1 MQAPLEGI
9 RVVEVANYVAAP
21 SAGALLADLGADVVK
36 VEVPQGEIYRQTRP
50 RHLGHKVDFDGS
62 PAFQMD
68 NRGKRSLALD
78 LTNPAARAALL
89 RVIDGCDVL
98 LTNLLPERQTRYGLD
113 PETLRKRQPGL
124 IYASLTGY
132 GRGGAEANRPGFD
145 YAAYWA
151 RTGFMDSTREP
162 DAPPAYLRPGT
173 GDHAAGM
180 SLVAGILAAAAGRPV
195 YCCGPEGLLAAVE
208 AEGERLGV
216 PVHVERFSARPGAL
230 DGPDEAFEVELSG
243 SGTVV
248 AVPAGCSI
256 LDALEG
262 AGIATLSSCREGTC
276 GTCET
281 GVLAGEPDH
290 RDSLLTEEERAS
302 NEVMMLCV
310 SRSRSPRLVLEL

>member
-1 MQAPLEGI
+1 MTDPELHL
-9 RVVEVANYVAAP
+9 VVEKKE
-21 SAGALLADLGADVVK
+21 LLADDV
-36 VEVPQGEIYRQTRP
+36 
-50 RHLGHKVDFDGS
+50 
-62 PAFQMD
+62 
-68 NRGKRSLALD
+68 
-78 LTNPAARAALL
+78 
-89 RVIDGCDVL
+89 VL
-98 LTNLLPERQTRYGLD
+98 LTLRDPSGAELPEWTPGAHLDLVLTANLVRQYSLCGD
-113 PETLRKRQPGL
+113 PGERSVYRVAVLREP
-124 IYASLTGY
+124 A
-132 GRGGAEANRPGFD
+132 GRGGSAHVHDVVAEGDTVLVRGPRNRF
-145 YAAYWA
+145 ALV
-151 RTGFMDSTREP
+151 
-162 DAPPAYLRPGT
+162 DAPGYVFVAGGIGITPLVPMIAAA
-173 GDHAAGM
+173 HAAGADWRLVHGGRSRASM
-180 SLVAGILAAAAGRPV
+180 AFTELAGRHPDRVTLVPQDEAGLLDVAGILAAAAGRPV
-195 YCCGPEGLLAAVE
+195 YCCGPEGLLVAVE

-290 RDSLLTEEERAS
+290 RDSLLTEEEQAS

>member
-1 MQAPLEGI
+1 MTEPELRLE
-9 RVVEVANYVAAP
+9 VEKKE
-21 SAGALLADLGADVVK
+21 LLAEDV
-36 VEVPQGEIYRQTRP
+36 
-50 RHLGHKVDFDGS
+50 
-62 PAFQMD
+62 
-68 NRGKRSLALD
+68 
-78 LTNPAARAALL
+78 
-89 RVIDGCDVL
+89 VL
-98 LTNLLPERQTRYGLD
+98 LTLRDPSGAELPEWTPGAHLDLALTADLVRQYSLCGD
-113 PETLRKRQPGL
+113 PGERSVYRVAVLREP
-124 IYASLTGY
+124 A
-132 GRGGAEANRPGFD
+132 GRGGSAHVHDVVAEGDTVLVRGPRNRF
-145 YAAYWA
+145 ALV
-151 RTGFMDSTREP
+151 
-162 DAPPAYLRPGT
+162 DAPGYVFVAGGIGITPLVPMIAAA
-173 GDHAAGM
+173 HAAGADWQLVHGGRSRASM
-180 SLVAGILAAAAGRPV
+180 AFTELAGRHPDRVALVPQDEAGLLDVAGILAAAAGRPV

-290 RDSLLTEEERAS
+290 RDSLLTEEEQAS

>member
-1 MQAPLEGI
+1 MTDLELHL
-9 RVVEVANYVAAP
+9 VVEKKE
-21 SAGALLADLGADVVK
+21 LLADDV
-36 VEVPQGEIYRQTRP
+36 
-50 RHLGHKVDFDGS
+50 
-62 PAFQMD
+62 
-68 NRGKRSLALD
+68 
-78 LTNPAARAALL
+78 
-89 RVIDGCDVL
+89 VL
-98 LTNLLPERQTRYGLD
+98 LTLRDPSGAELPEWTPGAHLDLVLTADLVRQYSLCGD
-113 PETLRKRQPGL
+113 PGERSVYRVAVLREP
-124 IYASLTGY
+124 T
-132 GRGGAEANRPGFD
+132 GRGGSAHVHDVVAEGDTVLVRGPRNRF
-145 YAAYWA
+145 ALV
-151 RTGFMDSTREP
+151 
-162 DAPPAYLRPGT
+162 DAPGYVFVAGGIGITPLVPMIAAA
-173 GDHAAGM
+173 HAAGADWRLVHGGRSRASM
-180 SLVAGILAAAAGRPV
+180 AFTELAGRHPDRVTLVPQDEAGLLDVAGILAAAAGRPV

-290 RDSLLTEEERAS
+290 RDSLLTEEEQAS

>member
-1 MQAPLEGI
+1 MEFVVTDPELHL
-9 RVVEVANYVAAP
+9 VVEKKE
-21 SAGALLADLGADVVK
+21 LLADDV
-36 VEVPQGEIYRQTRP
+36 
-50 RHLGHKVDFDGS
+50 
-62 PAFQMD
+62 
-68 NRGKRSLALD
+68 
-78 LTNPAARAALL
+78 
-89 RVIDGCDVL
+89 VL
-98 LTNLLPERQTRYGLD
+98 LTLRDPSGAELPEWTPGAHLDLVLTADLVRQYSLCGD
-113 PETLRKRQPGL
+113 PGERSVYRVAVLREP
-124 IYASLTGY
+124 A
-132 GRGGAEANRPGFD
+132 GRGGSAHVHDVVAEGDTVLVRGPRNRF
-145 YAAYWA
+145 ALV
-151 RTGFMDSTREP
+151 
-162 DAPPAYLRPGT
+162 DAPGYVFVAGGIGITPLVPMIAAA
-173 GDHAAGM
+173 HAAGADWRLVHGGRSRASM
-180 SLVAGILAAAAGRPV
+180 AFTELAARHPDRVTLVPQDEAGLLDVAGILAAAAGRPV

-290 RDSLLTEEERAS
+290 RDSLLTEEEQAS
-302 NEVMMLCV
+302 GEVMMLCV
-310 SRSRSPRLVLEL
+310 SRARSPRLVLEL

>member
-1 MQAPLEGI
+1 MTDPELHL
-9 RVVEVANYVAAP
+9 VVEKKE
-21 SAGALLADLGADVVK
+21 LLADDV
-36 VEVPQGEIYRQTRP
+36 
-50 RHLGHKVDFDGS
+50 
-62 PAFQMD
+62 
-68 NRGKRSLALD
+68 
-78 LTNPAARAALL
+78 
-89 RVIDGCDVL
+89 VL
-98 LTNLLPERQTRYGLD
+98 LTLRDPSGAELPEWTPGAHLDLVLTADLVRQYSLCGD
-113 PETLRKRQPGL
+113 PGERSVYRVAVLREP
-124 IYASLTGY
+124 A
-132 GRGGAEANRPGFD
+132 GRGGSAHVHDVVAEGDTVLVRGPRNRF
-145 YAAYWA
+145 ALV
-151 RTGFMDSTREP
+151 
-162 DAPPAYLRPGT
+162 DAPGYVFVAGGIGITPLVPMIAAA
-173 GDHAAGM
+173 HAAGADWRLVHGGRSRASM
-180 SLVAGILAAAAGRPV
+180 AFTELAGRHPDRVTLVPQDEAGLLDVAGILAAAAGRPV

-290 RDSLLTEEERAS
+290 RDSLLTEEEQAS

>member
-1 MQAPLEGI
+1 MECVVTDPELHL
-9 RVVEVANYVAAP
+9 VVEKKE
-21 SAGALLADLGADVVK
+21 LLADDV
-36 VEVPQGEIYRQTRP
+36 
-50 RHLGHKVDFDGS
+50 
-62 PAFQMD
+62 
-68 NRGKRSLALD
+68 
-78 LTNPAARAALL
+78 
-89 RVIDGCDVL
+89 VL
-98 LTNLLPERQTRYGLD
+98 LTLRDPSGAELPEWTPGAHLDLVLTADLVRQYSLCGD
-113 PETLRKRQPGL
+113 PGERSVYRVAVLREP
-124 IYASLTGY
+124 A
-132 GRGGAEANRPGFD
+132 GRGGSAHVHDVVAEGDTVLVRGPRNRF
-145 YAAYWA
+145 ALV
-151 RTGFMDSTREP
+151 
-162 DAPPAYLRPGT
+162 DAPGYVFVAGGIGITPLVPMIAAA
-173 GDHAAGM
+173 HAAGADWRLVHGGRSRASM
-180 SLVAGILAAAAGRPV
+180 AFTELAARHPDRVTLVPQDEAGLLDVAGILAAAAGRPV

-290 RDSLLTEEERAS
+290 RDSLLTEEEQAS

>member
-1 MQAPLEGI
+1 MTEPELRLE
-9 RVVEVANYVAAP
+9 VEKKE
-21 SAGALLADLGADVVK
+21 LLADDV
-36 VEVPQGEIYRQTRP
+36 
-50 RHLGHKVDFDGS
+50 
-62 PAFQMD
+62 
-68 NRGKRSLALD
+68 
-78 LTNPAARAALL
+78 
-89 RVIDGCDVL
+89 VL
-98 LTNLLPERQTRYGLD
+98 LTLRDPSGAELPEWAPGAHLDLVLTADLVRQYSLCGD
-113 PETLRKRQPGL
+113 PGERSVYRVAVLREP
-124 IYASLTGY
+124 A
-132 GRGGAEANRPGFD
+132 GRGGSAHVHDVVAEGDTVLVRGPRNRF
-145 YAAYWA
+145 ALV
-151 RTGFMDSTREP
+151 
-162 DAPPAYLRPGT
+162 DAPGYVFVAGGIGITPLVPMIAAA
-173 GDHAAGM
+173 HAAGADWQLVHGGRSRASM
-180 SLVAGILAAAAGRPV
+180 AFTELAGRHPDRVALVPQDEAGLLDVAGILAAAAGRPV

-290 RDSLLTEEERAS
+290 RDSLLTEEEQAS

>member
-1 MQAPLEGI
+1 MTEPELHL
-9 RVVEVANYVAAP
+9 VVEKKE
-21 SAGALLADLGADVVK
+21 LLADDV
-36 VEVPQGEIYRQTRP
+36 
-50 RHLGHKVDFDGS
+50 
-62 PAFQMD
+62 
-68 NRGKRSLALD
+68 
-78 LTNPAARAALL
+78 
-89 RVIDGCDVL
+89 VL
-98 LTNLLPERQTRYGLD
+98 LTLRDPSGAELPEWTPGAHLDLVLTADLVRQYSLCGD
-113 PETLRKRQPGL
+113 PGERSVYRVAVLREP
-124 IYASLTGY
+124 A
-132 GRGGAEANRPGFD
+132 GRGGSAHVHDVVAEGDTVLVRGPRNRF
-145 YAAYWA
+145 ALV
-151 RTGFMDSTREP
+151 
-162 DAPPAYLRPGT
+162 DAPGYVFVAGGIGITPLVPMIAAA
-173 GDHAAGM
+173 HAAGADWQLVHGGRSRASM
-180 SLVAGILAAAAGRPV
+180 AFTELAGRHPDRVALVPQDEAGLLDVAGILAAAAGRPV

>member
-1 MQAPLEGI
+1 MEFVVTDPELHL
-9 RVVEVANYVAAP
+9 VVEKKE
-21 SAGALLADLGADVVK
+21 LLADDV
-36 VEVPQGEIYRQTRP
+36 
-50 RHLGHKVDFDGS
+50 
-62 PAFQMD
+62 
-68 NRGKRSLALD
+68 
-78 LTNPAARAALL
+78 
-89 RVIDGCDVL
+89 VL
-98 LTNLLPERQTRYGLD
+98 LTLRDPSGAELPEWTPGAHLDLVLTADLVRQYSLCGD
-113 PETLRKRQPGL
+113 PGERSVYRVAVLREP
-124 IYASLTGY
+124 A
-132 GRGGAEANRPGFD
+132 GRGGSAHVHDVVAEGDTVLVRGPRNRF
-145 YAAYWA
+145 ALV
-151 RTGFMDSTREP
+151 
-162 DAPPAYLRPGT
+162 DAPGYVFVAGGIGITPLVPMIAAA
-173 GDHAAGM
+173 HAAGADWRLVHGGRSRASM
-180 SLVAGILAAAAGRPV
+180 AFTELAGRHPDRVTLVPQDEAGLLDVAGILAAAAGRPV

-290 RDSLLTEEERAS
+290 RDSLLTEEEQAS
-302 NEVMMLCV
+302 GEVMMLCV
-310 SRSRSPRLVLEL
+310 SRARSPRLVLEL

>member
-1 MQAPLEGI
+1 MTDPELHL
-9 RVVEVANYVAAP
+9 VVEKKE
-21 SAGALLADLGADVVK
+21 LLADDV
-36 VEVPQGEIYRQTRP
+36 
-50 RHLGHKVDFDGS
+50 
-62 PAFQMD
+62 
-68 NRGKRSLALD
+68 
-78 LTNPAARAALL
+78 
-89 RVIDGCDVL
+89 VL
-98 LTNLLPERQTRYGLD
+98 LTLRDPSGAELPEWTPGAHLDLVLTADLVRQYSLCGD
-113 PETLRKRQPGL
+113 PGERSVYRVAVLREP
-124 IYASLTGY
+124 A
-132 GRGGAEANRPGFD
+132 GRGGSAHVHDVVAEGDTVLVRGPRNRF
-145 YAAYWA
+145 ALV
-151 RTGFMDSTREP
+151 
-162 DAPPAYLRPGT
+162 DAPGYVFVAGGIGITPLVPMIAAA
-173 GDHAAGM
+173 HAAGADWQLVHGGRSRASM
-180 SLVAGILAAAAGRPV
+180 AFTELAGRHPDRVALVPQDEAGLLDVAGILAAAAGRPV

-290 RDSLLTEEERAS
+290 RDSLLTEEEQAS

>member
-1 MQAPLEGI
+1 MEYVVTEPELHL
-9 RVVEVANYVAAP
+9 VVEKKE
-21 SAGALLADLGADVVK
+21 LLADDV
-36 VEVPQGEIYRQTRP
+36 
-50 RHLGHKVDFDGS
+50 
-62 PAFQMD
+62 
-68 NRGKRSLALD
+68 
-78 LTNPAARAALL
+78 
-89 RVIDGCDVL
+89 VL
-98 LTNLLPERQTRYGLD
+98 LTLRDPSGAELPEWTPGAHLDLVLTADLVRQYSLCGD
-113 PETLRKRQPGL
+113 PGERSVYRVAVLREP
-124 IYASLTGY
+124 A
-132 GRGGAEANRPGFD
+132 GRGGSAHVHDVVAEGDTVLVRGPRNRF
-145 YAAYWA
+145 ALV
-151 RTGFMDSTREP
+151 
-162 DAPPAYLRPGT
+162 DAPGYVFVAGGIGITPLVPMIAAA
-173 GDHAAGM
+173 HAAGADWRLVHGGRSRASM
-180 SLVAGILAAAAGRPV
+180 AFSELAGRHPDRVALVPQDEAGLLDVAGIVAAAAGRPV

-290 RDSLLTEEERAS
+290 RDSLLTEEEQAS

>member
-1 MQAPLEGI
+1 MEYVVTEPELHL
-9 RVVEVANYVAAP
+9 VVEKKE
-21 SAGALLADLGADVVK
+21 LLADDV
-36 VEVPQGEIYRQTRP
+36 
-50 RHLGHKVDFDGS
+50 
-62 PAFQMD
+62 
-68 NRGKRSLALD
+68 
-78 LTNPAARAALL
+78 
-89 RVIDGCDVL
+89 VL
-98 LTNLLPERQTRYGLD
+98 LTLRDPSGAELPEWTPGAHLDLVLTADLVRQYSLCGD
-113 PETLRKRQPGL
+113 PGERSVYRVAVLREP
-124 IYASLTGY
+124 A
-132 GRGGAEANRPGFD
+132 GRGGSAHVHDVVAEGDTVLVRGPRNRF
-145 YAAYWA
+145 ALV
-151 RTGFMDSTREP
+151 
-162 DAPPAYLRPGT
+162 DAPGYVFVAGGIGITPLVPMIAAA
-173 GDHAAGM
+173 HAAGADWQLVHGGRSRASM
-180 SLVAGILAAAAGRPV
+180 AFTELAGRHPDRVALVPQDEAGLLDVAGILAAAAGRPV

-290 RDSLLTEEERAS
+290 RDSLLTEEEQAS

>member
-1 MQAPLEGI
+1 MTEPELHL
-9 RVVEVANYVAAP
+9 VVEKKE
-21 SAGALLADLGADVVK
+21 LLADDV
-36 VEVPQGEIYRQTRP
+36 
-50 RHLGHKVDFDGS
+50 
-62 PAFQMD
+62 
-68 NRGKRSLALD
+68 
-78 LTNPAARAALL
+78 
-89 RVIDGCDVL
+89 VL
-98 LTNLLPERQTRYGLD
+98 LTLRDPSGAELPAWTPGAHLDLVLTEDLVRQYSLCGDPGERSVYRVAV
-113 PETLRKRQPGL
+113 LREP
-124 IYASLTGY
+124 A
-132 GRGGAEANRPGFD
+132 GRGGSAYVHDVVSEGDTVLVRGPRNRF
-145 YAAYWA
+145 ALV
-151 RTGFMDSTREP
+151 
-162 DAPPAYLRPGT
+162 DAPGYVFVAGGIGITPLVPMIAAA
-173 GDHAAGM
+173 HAAGADWQLVHGGRSRASM
-180 SLVAGILAAAAGRPV
+180 AFTELAGRHPDRVALVPQDEAGLLDVAGILAAAAGRPV

-290 RDSLLTEEERAS
+290 RDSLLTEEEQAS

>member
-1 MQAPLEGI
+1 MTDPELHL
-9 RVVEVANYVAAP
+9 VVEKKEP
-21 SAGALLADLGADVVK
+21 LADDV
-36 VEVPQGEIYRQTRP
+36 
-50 RHLGHKVDFDGS
+50 
-62 PAFQMD
+62 
-68 NRGKRSLALD
+68 
-78 LTNPAARAALL
+78 
-89 RVIDGCDVL
+89 VL
-98 LTNLLPERQTRYGLD
+98 LTLRDPSGAELPEWTPGAHLDLVLTADLVRQYSLCGD
-113 PETLRKRQPGL
+113 PGERSVYRVAVLREP
-124 IYASLTGY
+124 A
-132 GRGGAEANRPGFD
+132 GRGGSAHVHDVVAEGDTVLVRGPRNRF
-145 YAAYWA
+145 ALV
-151 RTGFMDSTREP
+151 
-162 DAPPAYLRPGT
+162 DAPGYVFVAGGIGITPLVPMIAAA
-173 GDHAAGM
+173 HAAGADWRLVHGGRSRASM
-180 SLVAGILAAAAGRPV
+180 AFTELAGRHPDRVTLVPQDEAGLLDVAGILAAAAGRPV

-290 RDSLLTEEERAS
+290 RDSLLTEEEQAS

>member
-1 MQAPLEGI
+1 MTEPELRLE
-9 RVVEVANYVAAP
+9 VEKKE
-21 SAGALLADLGADVVK
+21 LLADDV
-36 VEVPQGEIYRQTRP
+36 
-50 RHLGHKVDFDGS
+50 
-62 PAFQMD
+62 
-68 NRGKRSLALD
+68 
-78 LTNPAARAALL
+78 
-89 RVIDGCDVL
+89 VL
-98 LTNLLPERQTRYGLD
+98 LTLRDPSGAELPEWTPGAHLDFVLTADLVRQYSLCGD
-113 PETLRKRQPGL
+113 PGERSVYRVAVLREP
-124 IYASLTGY
+124 A
-132 GRGGAEANRPGFD
+132 GRGGSAHVHDVVAEGDTVLVRGPRNRF
-145 YAAYWA
+145 ALV
-151 RTGFMDSTREP
+151 
-162 DAPPAYLRPGT
+162 DAPGYVFVAGGIGITPLVPMIAAA
-173 GDHAAGM
+173 HAAGADWQLVHGGRSRASM
-180 SLVAGILAAAAGRPV
+180 AFTELAGRHPDRVALVPQDEAGLLDVAGILAAAAGRPV

-290 RDSLLTEEERAS
+290 RDSLLTEEEQAS

>member
-1 MQAPLEGI
+1 MEYVVTDPELHL
-9 RVVEVANYVAAP
+9 VVEKKE
-21 SAGALLADLGADVVK
+21 LLADDV
-36 VEVPQGEIYRQTRP
+36 
-50 RHLGHKVDFDGS
+50 
-62 PAFQMD
+62 
-68 NRGKRSLALD
+68 
-78 LTNPAARAALL
+78 
-89 RVIDGCDVL
+89 VL
-98 LTNLLPERQTRYGLD
+98 LTLRDPSGAELPEWTPGAHLDLVLTADLVRQYSLCGNPGERSVYRVAV
-113 PETLRKRQPGL
+113 LREP
-124 IYASLTGY
+124 A
-132 GRGGAEANRPGFD
+132 GRGGSAHVHDVVAEGDTVLVRGPRNRF
-145 YAAYWA
+145 ALV
-151 RTGFMDSTREP
+151 
-162 DAPPAYLRPGT
+162 DAPGYVFVAGGIGITPLVPMIAAA
-173 GDHAAGM
+173 HAAGADWRLVHGGRSRASM
-180 SLVAGILAAAAGRPV
+180 AFTELAGRHPDRVSLVPQDEAGLLDVAGILAAAAGRPV

-248 AVPAGCSI
+248 AVPADCSI

-310 SRSRSPRLVLEL
+310 SRARSPRLVLEL

>member
-1 MQAPLEGI
+1 MTEPELHL
-9 RVVEVANYVAAP
+9 VVEKKE
-21 SAGALLADLGADVVK
+21 LLADDV
-36 VEVPQGEIYRQTRP
+36 
-50 RHLGHKVDFDGS
+50 
-62 PAFQMD
+62 
-68 NRGKRSLALD
+68 
-78 LTNPAARAALL
+78 
-89 RVIDGCDVL
+89 VL
-98 LTNLLPERQTRYGLD
+98 LTLRDPSGAELPAWTPGAHLDLVLTEDLVRQYSLCGDPGERSVYRVAV
-113 PETLRKRQPGL
+113 LREP
-124 IYASLTGY
+124 A
-132 GRGGAEANRPGFD
+132 GRGGSAYVHDVVAEGDTVLVRGPRNRF
-145 YAAYWA
+145 ALV
-151 RTGFMDSTREP
+151 
-162 DAPPAYLRPGT
+162 DAPGYVFVAGGIGITPLVPMIAAA
-173 GDHAAGM
+173 HAAGADWQLVHGGRSRASM
-180 SLVAGILAAAAGRPV
+180 AFTELAGRHPDRVALVPQDEAGLLDVAGILAAAAGRPV

-290 RDSLLTEEERAS
+290 RDSLLTEEEQAS

>member
-1 MQAPLEGI
+1 MTEPELHL
-9 RVVEVANYVAAP
+9 VVEKKE
-21 SAGALLADLGADVVK
+21 LLAEDV
-36 VEVPQGEIYRQTRP
+36 
-50 RHLGHKVDFDGS
+50 
-62 PAFQMD
+62 
-68 NRGKRSLALD
+68 
-78 LTNPAARAALL
+78 
-89 RVIDGCDVL
+89 VL
-98 LTNLLPERQTRYGLD
+98 LTLRDPSGAELPEWTPGAHLDLVLSADLVRQYSLCGD
-113 PETLRKRQPGL
+113 PGERSVYRVAVLREP
-124 IYASLTGY
+124 A
-132 GRGGAEANRPGFD
+132 GRGGSAHVHDVVAEGDTVLVRGPRNRF
-145 YAAYWA
+145 ALV
-151 RTGFMDSTREP
+151 
-162 DAPPAYLRPGT
+162 DAPGYVFVAGGIGITPLVPMIAAA
-173 GDHAAGM
+173 HAAGADWR
-180 SLVAGILAAAAGRPV
+180 LVHGGRSRASMAFTELAGRHPDRVALVPQDEAGLLDVGGILSAAAGRPV

-262 AGIATLSSCREGTC
+262 AGITTLSSCREGTC

-302 NEVMMLCV
+302 GEVMMLCV
-310 SRSRSPRLVLEL
+310 SRARSPRLVLEL

>member
-1 MQAPLEGI
+1 VTEPELHL
-9 RVVEVANYVAAP
+9 VVEKKE
-21 SAGALLADLGADVVK
+21 LLADDV
-36 VEVPQGEIYRQTRP
+36 
-50 RHLGHKVDFDGS
+50 
-62 PAFQMD
+62 
-68 NRGKRSLALD
+68 
-78 LTNPAARAALL
+78 
-89 RVIDGCDVL
+89 VL
-98 LTNLLPERQTRYGLD
+98 LTLRDPSGAELPEWTPGAHLDLVLTADLVRQYSLCGD
-113 PETLRKRQPGL
+113 PGERSVYRVAVLREP
-124 IYASLTGY
+124 A
-132 GRGGAEANRPGFD
+132 GRGGSAHVHDVVAEGDTVLVRGPRNRF
-145 YAAYWA
+145 ALV
-151 RTGFMDSTREP
+151 
-162 DAPPAYLRPGT
+162 DAPGYVFVAGGIGITPLVPMIAAA
-173 GDHAAGM
+173 HAAGADWQLVHGGRSRASM
-180 SLVAGILAAAAGRPV
+180 AFTELAGRHPDRVALVPQDEAGLLDVAGILAAAAGRPV

-290 RDSLLTEEERAS
+290 RDSLLTEEEQAS

>member
-1 MQAPLEGI
+1 VTEPELRLE
-9 RVVEVANYVAAP
+9 VEKKE
-21 SAGALLADLGADVVK
+21 LLADDV
-36 VEVPQGEIYRQTRP
+36 
-50 RHLGHKVDFDGS
+50 
-62 PAFQMD
+62 
-68 NRGKRSLALD
+68 
-78 LTNPAARAALL
+78 
-89 RVIDGCDVL
+89 VL
-98 LTNLLPERQTRYGLD
+98 LTLRDPSGAELPEWTPGAHLDLVLTADLVRQYSLCGD
-113 PETLRKRQPGL
+113 PGERSVYRVAVLREP
-124 IYASLTGY
+124 A
-132 GRGGAEANRPGFD
+132 GRGGSAHVHDVVAEGDTVLVRGPRNRF
-145 YAAYWA
+145 ALV
-151 RTGFMDSTREP
+151 
-162 DAPPAYLRPGT
+162 DAPGYVFVAGGIGITPLVPMIAAA
-173 GDHAAGM
+173 HAAGADWQLVHGGRSRASM
-180 SLVAGILAAAAGRPV
+180 AFTELAGRHPDRVALVPQDEAGLLDVAGILAAAAGRPV

-290 RDSLLTEEERAS
+290 RDSLLTEEEQAS

>member
-1 MQAPLEGI
+1 MEYVVTDPELHL
-9 RVVEVANYVAAP
+9 VVEKKE
-21 SAGALLADLGADVVK
+21 LLADDV
-36 VEVPQGEIYRQTRP
+36 
-50 RHLGHKVDFDGS
+50 
-62 PAFQMD
+62 
-68 NRGKRSLALD
+68 
-78 LTNPAARAALL
+78 
-89 RVIDGCDVL
+89 VL
-98 LTNLLPERQTRYGLD
+98 LTLRDPSGAELPEWTPGAHLDLVLTADLVRQYSLCGD
-113 PETLRKRQPGL
+113 PGERSVYRVAVLREP
-124 IYASLTGY
+124 A
-132 GRGGAEANRPGFD
+132 GRGGSAHVHDVVAEGDTVLVRGPRNRF
-145 YAAYWA
+145 ALV
-151 RTGFMDSTREP
+151 
-162 DAPPAYLRPGT
+162 DAPGYVFVAGGIGITPLVPMIAAA
-173 GDHAAGM
+173 HAAGADWRLVHGGRSRASM
-180 SLVAGILAAAAGRPV
+180 AFTELAGRHPDRVTLVPQDEAGLLDVAGILAAAAGRPV

-290 RDSLLTEEERAS
+290 RDSLLTEEEQAS

>member
-1 MQAPLEGI
+1 MTDPELHL
-9 RVVEVANYVAAP
+9 VVEKKE
-21 SAGALLADLGADVVK
+21 LLADDV
-36 VEVPQGEIYRQTRP
+36 
-50 RHLGHKVDFDGS
+50 
-62 PAFQMD
+62 
-68 NRGKRSLALD
+68 
-78 LTNPAARAALL
+78 
-89 RVIDGCDVL
+89 VL
-98 LTNLLPERQTRYGLD
+98 LTLRDPSGAELPEWTPGAHLDLVLTADLVRQYSLCGD
-113 PETLRKRQPGL
+113 PGERSVYRVAVLREP
-124 IYASLTGY
+124 A
-132 GRGGAEANRPGFD
+132 GRGGSAHVHDVVAEGDTVLVRGPRNRF
-145 YAAYWA
+145 ALV
-151 RTGFMDSTREP
+151 
-162 DAPPAYLRPGT
+162 DAPGYVFVAGGIGITPLVPMIAAA
-173 GDHAAGM
+173 HAAGADWRLVHGGRSRASM
-180 SLVAGILAAAAGRPV
+180 AFTELAGRHPDRVSLVPQDEAGLLDVAGILAAAAGRPV

-248 AVPAGCSI
+248 AVPADCSI

-310 SRSRSPRLVLEL
+310 SRARSPRLVLEL

>member
-1 MQAPLEGI
+1 MTDPELHL
-9 RVVEVANYVAAP
+9 VVEKKE
-21 SAGALLADLGADVVK
+21 LLADDV
-36 VEVPQGEIYRQTRP
+36 
-50 RHLGHKVDFDGS
+50 
-62 PAFQMD
+62 
-68 NRGKRSLALD
+68 
-78 LTNPAARAALL
+78 
-89 RVIDGCDVL
+89 VL
-98 LTNLLPERQTRYGLD
+98 LTLRDPSGAELPEWTPGAHLDLVLTADLVRQYSLCGNPGERSVYRVAV
-113 PETLRKRQPGL
+113 LREP
-124 IYASLTGY
+124 A
-132 GRGGAEANRPGFD
+132 GRGGSAHVHDVVAEGDTVLVRGPRNRF
-145 YAAYWA
+145 ALV
-151 RTGFMDSTREP
+151 
-162 DAPPAYLRPGT
+162 DAPGYVFVAGGIGITPLVPMIAAA
-173 GDHAAGM
+173 HAAGADWRLVHGGRSRASM
-180 SLVAGILAAAAGRPV
+180 AFTELAGRHPDRVSLVPQDEAGLLDVAGILAAAAGRPV

-248 AVPAGCSI
+248 AVPADCSI

-310 SRSRSPRLVLEL
+310 SRARSPRLVLEL

>member
-1 MQAPLEGI
+1 MTEPELHL
-9 RVVEVANYVAAP
+9 VVEKKE
-21 SAGALLADLGADVVK
+21 LLADDV
-36 VEVPQGEIYRQTRP
+36 
-50 RHLGHKVDFDGS
+50 
-62 PAFQMD
+62 
-68 NRGKRSLALD
+68 
-78 LTNPAARAALL
+78 
-89 RVIDGCDVL
+89 VL
-98 LTNLLPERQTRYGLD
+98 LTLRDPSGAELPEWTPGAHLDLVLTADLVRQYSLCGD
-113 PETLRKRQPGL
+113 PGERSVYRVAVLREP
-124 IYASLTGY
+124 A
-132 GRGGAEANRPGFD
+132 GRGGSAHVHDVVAEGDTVLVRGPRNRF
-145 YAAYWA
+145 ALV
-151 RTGFMDSTREP
+151 
-162 DAPPAYLRPGT
+162 DAPGYVFVAGGIGITPLVPMIAAA
-173 GDHAAGM
+173 HAAGADWRLVHGGRSRASM
-180 SLVAGILAAAAGRPV
+180 AFSELAGRHPDRVALVPQDEAGLLDVAGIVAAAAGRPV

-290 RDSLLTEEERAS
+290 RDSLLTEEEQAS

>member
-1 MQAPLEGI
+1 MTEPELHL
-9 RVVEVANYVAAP
+9 VVEKKE
-21 SAGALLADLGADVVK
+21 LLADDV
-36 VEVPQGEIYRQTRP
+36 
-50 RHLGHKVDFDGS
+50 
-62 PAFQMD
+62 
-68 NRGKRSLALD
+68 
-78 LTNPAARAALL
+78 
-89 RVIDGCDVL
+89 VL
-98 LTNLLPERQTRYGLD
+98 LTLRDPSGAELPEWTPGAHLDLVLTADLVRQYSLCGD
-113 PETLRKRQPGL
+113 PGERSVYRVAVLREP
-124 IYASLTGY
+124 A
-132 GRGGAEANRPGFD
+132 GRGGSAHVHDVVAEGDTVLVRGPRNRF
-145 YAAYWA
+145 ALV
-151 RTGFMDSTREP
+151 
-162 DAPPAYLRPGT
+162 DAPGYVFVAGGIGITPLVPMIAAA
-173 GDHAAGM
+173 HAAGADWQLVHGGRSRASM
-180 SLVAGILAAAAGRPV
+180 AFTELAGRHPDRVALVPQDEAGLLDVAGILAAAAGRPV

-290 RDSLLTEEERAS
+290 RDSLLTEEEQAS

>member
-1 MQAPLEGI
+1 VTDPELHL
-9 RVVEVANYVAAP
+9 VVEKKE
-21 SAGALLADLGADVVK
+21 LLADDV
-36 VEVPQGEIYRQTRP
+36 
-50 RHLGHKVDFDGS
+50 
-62 PAFQMD
+62 
-68 NRGKRSLALD
+68 
-78 LTNPAARAALL
+78 
-89 RVIDGCDVL
+89 VL
-98 LTNLLPERQTRYGLD
+98 LTLRDPSGAELPEWTPGAHLDLVLTADLVRQYSLCGD
-113 PETLRKRQPGL
+113 PGERSVYRVAVLREP
-124 IYASLTGY
+124 A
-132 GRGGAEANRPGFD
+132 GRGGSAHVHDVVAEGDTVLVRGPRNRF
-145 YAAYWA
+145 ALV
-151 RTGFMDSTREP
+151 
-162 DAPPAYLRPGT
+162 DAPGYVFVAGGIGITPLVPMIAAA
-173 GDHAAGM
+173 HAAGADWQLVHGGRSRASM
-180 SLVAGILAAAAGRPV
+180 AFTELAGRHPDRVALVPQDEAGLLDVAGILAAAAGRPV

-290 RDSLLTEEERAS
+290 RDSLLTEEEQAS

>member
-1 MQAPLEGI
+1 MTDPELHL
-9 RVVEVANYVAAP
+9 VVEKKE
-21 SAGALLADLGADVVK
+21 LLADDV
-36 VEVPQGEIYRQTRP
+36 
-50 RHLGHKVDFDGS
+50 
-62 PAFQMD
+62 
-68 NRGKRSLALD
+68 
-78 LTNPAARAALL
+78 
-89 RVIDGCDVL
+89 VL
-98 LTNLLPERQTRYGLD
+98 LTLRDPSGAELPEWTPGAHLDLVLTADLVRQYSLCGD
-113 PETLRKRQPGL
+113 PGERSVYRVAVLREP
-124 IYASLTGY
+124 A
-132 GRGGAEANRPGFD
+132 GRGGSAHVHDVVAEGDTVLVRGPRNRF
-145 YAAYWA
+145 ALV
-151 RTGFMDSTREP
+151 
-162 DAPPAYLRPGT
+162 DAPGYVFVAGGIGITPLVPMIAAA
-173 GDHAAGM
+173 HAAGADWRLVHGGRSRASM
-180 SLVAGILAAAAGRPV
+180 AFTELAARHPDRVTLVPQDEAGLLDVAGILAAAAGRPV

-290 RDSLLTEEERAS
+290 RDSLLTEEEQAS

>member
-1 MQAPLEGI
+1 MTDPELHL
-9 RVVEVANYVAAP
+9 VVEKKE
-21 SAGALLADLGADVVK
+21 LLADDV
-36 VEVPQGEIYRQTRP
+36 
-50 RHLGHKVDFDGS
+50 
-62 PAFQMD
+62 
-68 NRGKRSLALD
+68 
-78 LTNPAARAALL
+78 
-89 RVIDGCDVL
+89 VL
-98 LTNLLPERQTRYGLD
+98 LTLRDPSGAELPEWTPGAHLDLVLTADLVRQYSLCGD
-113 PETLRKRQPGL
+113 PGERSVYRVAVLREP
-124 IYASLTGY
+124 A
-132 GRGGAEANRPGFD
+132 GRGGSAHVHDVVAEGDTVLVRGPRNRF
-145 YAAYWA
+145 ALV
-151 RTGFMDSTREP
+151 
-162 DAPPAYLRPGT
+162 DAPGYVFVAGGIGITPLVPMIAAA
-173 GDHAAGM
+173 HAAGADWRLVHGGRSRASM
-180 SLVAGILAAAAGRPV
+180 AFTELAGRHPDRVTLVPQDEAGLLDVAGILAAAAGRPV

>member
-1 MQAPLEGI
+1 MTDPELHL
-9 RVVEVANYVAAP
+9 VVEKKE
-21 SAGALLADLGADVVK
+21 LLADDV
-36 VEVPQGEIYRQTRP
+36 
-50 RHLGHKVDFDGS
+50 
-62 PAFQMD
+62 
-68 NRGKRSLALD
+68 
-78 LTNPAARAALL
+78 
-89 RVIDGCDVL
+89 VL
-98 LTNLLPERQTRYGLD
+98 LTLRDPSGADLPEWTPGAHLDLVLTADLVRQYSLCGD
-113 PETLRKRQPGL
+113 PGERSVYRVAVLREP
-124 IYASLTGY
+124 A
-132 GRGGAEANRPGFD
+132 GRGGSAHVHDVVAEGDTVLVRGPRNRF
-145 YAAYWA
+145 ALV
-151 RTGFMDSTREP
+151 
-162 DAPPAYLRPGT
+162 DAPGYVFVAGGIGITPLVPMIAAA
-173 GDHAAGM
+173 HAAGADWRLVHGGRSRASM
-180 SLVAGILAAAAGRPV
+180 AFTELAGRHPDRVTLVPQDEAGLLDVAGILAAAAGRPV

>member
-1 MQAPLEGI
+1 VTEPELHL
-9 RVVEVANYVAAP
+9 VVEKKE
-21 SAGALLADLGADVVK
+21 LLADDV
-36 VEVPQGEIYRQTRP
+36 
-50 RHLGHKVDFDGS
+50 
-62 PAFQMD
+62 
-68 NRGKRSLALD
+68 
-78 LTNPAARAALL
+78 
-89 RVIDGCDVL
+89 VL
-98 LTNLLPERQTRYGLD
+98 LTLRDPSGAELPAWTPGAHLDLVLTEDLVRQYSLCGDPGERSVYRVAV
-113 PETLRKRQPGL
+113 LREP
-124 IYASLTGY
+124 A
-132 GRGGAEANRPGFD
+132 GRGGSAYVHDVVSEGDTVLVRGPRNRF
-145 YAAYWA
+145 ALV
-151 RTGFMDSTREP
+151 
-162 DAPPAYLRPGT
+162 DAPGYVFVAGGIGITPLVPMIAAA
-173 GDHAAGM
+173 HAAGADWQLVHGGRSRASM
-180 SLVAGILAAAAGRPV
+180 AFTELAGRHPDRVALVPQDEAGLLDVAGILAAAAGRPV

-290 RDSLLTEEERAS
+290 RDSLLTEEEQAS

>member
-1 MQAPLEGI
+1 MTDPELHL
-9 RVVEVANYVAAP
+9 VVEKKE
-21 SAGALLADLGADVVK
+21 LLADDV
-36 VEVPQGEIYRQTRP
+36 
-50 RHLGHKVDFDGS
+50 
-62 PAFQMD
+62 
-68 NRGKRSLALD
+68 
-78 LTNPAARAALL
+78 
-89 RVIDGCDVL
+89 VL
-98 LTNLLPERQTRYGLD
+98 LTLRDPSGAELPEWTPGAHLDLVLTADLVRQYSLCGD
-113 PETLRKRQPGL
+113 PGERSVYRVAVLREP
-124 IYASLTGY
+124 A
-132 GRGGAEANRPGFD
+132 GRGGSAHVHDVVAEGDTVLVRGPRNRFALVDAPGYVFVAGGIGITPLVPMIAEA
-145 YAAYWA
+145 
-151 RTGFMDSTREP
+151 
-162 DAPPAYLRPGT
+162 
-173 GDHAAGM
+173 HAAGADWRLVHGGRSRASM
-180 SLVAGILAAAAGRPV
+180 AFTELAGRHPDRVTLVPQDEAGLLDVAGILAAAAGRPV

-290 RDSLLTEEERAS
+290 RDSLLTEEEQAS
-302 NEVMMLCV
+302 SEVMMLCV

>member
-1 MQAPLEGI
+1 MTEPELHL
-9 RVVEVANYVAAP
+9 VVEKKE
-21 SAGALLADLGADVVK
+21 LLADDV
-36 VEVPQGEIYRQTRP
+36 
-50 RHLGHKVDFDGS
+50 
-62 PAFQMD
+62 
-68 NRGKRSLALD
+68 
-78 LTNPAARAALL
+78 
-89 RVIDGCDVL
+89 VL
-98 LTNLLPERQTRYGLD
+98 LTLRDPSGAELPEWTPGAHLDLVLTADLVRQYSLCGD
-113 PETLRKRQPGL
+113 PGERSVYRVAVLREP
-124 IYASLTGY
+124 A
-132 GRGGAEANRPGFD
+132 GRGGSAHVHDVVAEGDTVLVRGPRNRF
-145 YAAYWA
+145 ALV
-151 RTGFMDSTREP
+151 
-162 DAPPAYLRPGT
+162 DAPGYVFVAGGIGITPLVPMVAAA
-173 GDHAAGM
+173 HAAGADWRLVHGGRSRASM
-180 SLVAGILAAAAGRPV
+180 AFTELAGRHPDRVALVPQDEAGLLDVAGIVAAAAGRPV

-290 RDSLLTEEERAS
+290 RDSLLTEEEQAT

>member
-1 MQAPLEGI
+1 MTEPELRLE
-9 RVVEVANYVAAP
+9 VEKKE
-21 SAGALLADLGADVVK
+21 LLADDV
-36 VEVPQGEIYRQTRP
+36 
-50 RHLGHKVDFDGS
+50 
-62 PAFQMD
+62 
-68 NRGKRSLALD
+68 
-78 LTNPAARAALL
+78 
-89 RVIDGCDVL
+89 VL
-98 LTNLLPERQTRYGLD
+98 LTLRDPSGAELPEWTPGAHLDLVLTADLVRQYSLCGD
-113 PETLRKRQPGL
+113 PGERSVYRVAVLREP
-124 IYASLTGY
+124 A
-132 GRGGAEANRPGFD
+132 GRGGSAHVHDVVAEGDTVLVRGPRNRF
-145 YAAYWA
+145 ALV
-151 RTGFMDSTREP
+151 
-162 DAPPAYLRPGT
+162 DAPGYVFVAGGIGITPLVPMIAAA
-173 GDHAAGM
+173 HAAGADWQLVHGGRSRASM
-180 SLVAGILAAAAGRPV
+180 AFTELAGRHPDRVALVPQDEAGLLDVAGILAAAAGRPV

-290 RDSLLTEEERAS
+290 RDSLLTEEEQAS

>member
-1 MQAPLEGI
+1 MEYVVTEPELRLE
-9 RVVEVANYVAAP
+9 VEKKE
-21 SAGALLADLGADVVK
+21 LLADDV
-36 VEVPQGEIYRQTRP
+36 
-50 RHLGHKVDFDGS
+50 
-62 PAFQMD
+62 
-68 NRGKRSLALD
+68 
-78 LTNPAARAALL
+78 
-89 RVIDGCDVL
+89 VL
-98 LTNLLPERQTRYGLD
+98 LTLRDPSGAELPEWTPGAHLDLVLTADLVRQYSLCGD
-113 PETLRKRQPGL
+113 PGERSVYRVAVLREP
-124 IYASLTGY
+124 A
-132 GRGGAEANRPGFD
+132 GRGGSAHVHDVVAEGDTVLVRGPRNRF
-145 YAAYWA
+145 ALV
-151 RTGFMDSTREP
+151 
-162 DAPPAYLRPGT
+162 DAPGYVFVAGGIGITPLVPMIAAA
-173 GDHAAGM
+173 HAAGADWQLVHGGRSRASM
-180 SLVAGILAAAAGRPV
+180 AFTELAGRHPDRVALVPQDEAGLLDVAGILAAAAGRPV

-290 RDSLLTEEERAS
+290 RDSLLTEEEQAS

>member
-1 MQAPLEGI
+1 MTDPELHL
-9 RVVEVANYVAAP
+9 VVEKKE
-21 SAGALLADLGADVVK
+21 LLADDV
-36 VEVPQGEIYRQTRP
+36 
-50 RHLGHKVDFDGS
+50 
-62 PAFQMD
+62 
-68 NRGKRSLALD
+68 
-78 LTNPAARAALL
+78 
-89 RVIDGCDVL
+89 VL
-98 LTNLLPERQTRYGLD
+98 LTLRDPSGAELPEWTPGAHLDLVLTADLVRQYSLCGD
-113 PETLRKRQPGL
+113 PGERSVYRVAVLREP
-124 IYASLTGY
+124 A
-132 GRGGAEANRPGFD
+132 GRGGSAHVHDVVAEGDTVLVRGPRNRF
-145 YAAYWA
+145 ALV
-151 RTGFMDSTREP
+151 
-162 DAPPAYLRPGT
+162 DAPGYVFVAGGIGITPLVPMIAAA
-173 GDHAAGM
+173 HAAGADWQLVHGGRSRASM
-180 SLVAGILAAAAGRPV
+180 AFTELAGRHPDRVALVPQDEAGLLDVAGILAAAAGRPV

-281 GVLAGEPDH
+281 GVLAGEPYH

>member
-1 MQAPLEGI
+1 MTEPELRLE
-9 RVVEVANYVAAP
+9 VERKE
-21 SAGALLADLGADVVK
+21 LLAEDV
-36 VEVPQGEIYRQTRP
+36 
-50 RHLGHKVDFDGS
+50 
-62 PAFQMD
+62 
-68 NRGKRSLALD
+68 
-78 LTNPAARAALL
+78 
-89 RVIDGCDVL
+89 VL
-98 LTNLLPERQTRYGLD
+98 LTLRDPSGAELPEWTPGAHLDLVLTADLVRQYSLCGD
-113 PETLRKRQPGL
+113 PGERSVYRVAVLREP
-124 IYASLTGY
+124 A
-132 GRGGAEANRPGFD
+132 GRGGSAHVHDVVAEGDTVLVRGPRNRF
-145 YAAYWA
+145 ALV
-151 RTGFMDSTREP
+151 
-162 DAPPAYLRPGT
+162 DAPGYVFVAGGIGITPLVPMIAAA
-173 GDHAAGM
+173 HAAGADWQLVHGGRSRASM
-180 SLVAGILAAAAGRPV
+180 AFTELAGRHPDRVALVPQDEAGLLDVAGILAAAAGRPV

-290 RDSLLTEEERAS
+290 RDSLLTEEEQAS

>member
-1 MQAPLEGI
+1 MTDPELHL
-9 RVVEVANYVAAP
+9 VVEKKE
-21 SAGALLADLGADVVK
+21 LLADDV
-36 VEVPQGEIYRQTRP
+36 
-50 RHLGHKVDFDGS
+50 
-62 PAFQMD
+62 
-68 NRGKRSLALD
+68 
-78 LTNPAARAALL
+78 
-89 RVIDGCDVL
+89 VL
-98 LTNLLPERQTRYGLD
+98 LTLRDPSGADLSEWTPGAHLDLVLTADLVRQYSLCGDPGERSVYRVAV
-113 PETLRKRQPGL
+113 LREP
-124 IYASLTGY
+124 A
-132 GRGGAEANRPGFD
+132 GRGGSAHVHDVVAEGDTVLVRGPRNRF
-145 YAAYWA
+145 ALV
-151 RTGFMDSTREP
+151 
-162 DAPPAYLRPGT
+162 DAPGYVFVAGGIGITPLVPMIAAA
-173 GDHAAGM
+173 HAAGADWRLVHGGRSRASM
-180 SLVAGILAAAAGRPV
+180 AFTELAGRHPDRVTLVPQDEAGLLDVAGILAAAAGRPV

-248 AVPAGCSI
+248 AVPADCSI

-310 SRSRSPRLVLEL
+310 SRARSPRLVLEL